1 MESLCHLVSTTQ
13 SYTEDCDNDPLSDDL
28 IKSRSRLREDYLKS
42 MFMCA
47 SPEALAPLAAKMYQ
61 RFVELCPEYKVEVEK
76 YSDNKKKVHE

>member
-1 MESLCHLVSTTQ
+1 MSCWFPRHFQTIVTLKIVIMT
-13 SYTEDCDNDPLSDDL
+13 PLSDDL

-61 RFVELCPEYKVEVEK
+61 RFVELCPEYKVEVEQ
-76 YSDNKKKVHE
+76 V